1 MPTPSKRAVDF
12 IIAFEV
18 TSQATY
24 EKKYRRPEWPGGASG
39 ITIGVGYDLGYVTIA
54 EMEAAWK
61 PHLPAEMITAM
72 RAMTG
77 KKGLVAKAL
86 LAGIRPKVD
95 VPWDTA
101 YAVFQDK
108 TLPKYQ
114 AMTDK
119 ALPNTALLSGDS
131 YGALVSLTFNRG
143 ASYGKTKDVNDP
155 MDRYREMR
163 AIKKLMAS
171 QAFSSIPAEITAMQR
186 LWPNVAGLQRRRREE
201 AKLFKDGLS

>member
-61 PHLPAEMITAM
+61 PHRPAEMITAM
-72 RAMTG
+72 RSVTG

-101 YAVFQDK
+101 YAVFQDN

-171 QAFSSIPAEITAMQR
+171 QAFASIPAEITAMQR

-201 AKLFKDGLS
+201 AKLFKDGLF

>member
-24 EKKYRRPEWPGGASG
+24 EKKYRRPEWPGGVSG

-61 PHLPAEMITAM
+61 PHLPAEMITAT
-72 RAMTG
+72 RSVTG

-101 YAVFQDK
+101 YAVFQDN